1 MMVDE
6 IVSAHGTKYRSDED
20 SSHLDER
27 VKARQVA
34 LQEGFQE
41 RGANGMQAEPPK
53 GTMILPGPEMLLP
66 RDDVTVFSP
75 IVLRCAEETQR
86 QWMRVRR
93 ERGS

>member
-20 SSHLDER
+20 SSHFDER

-41 RGANGMQAEPPK
+41 RGANGMQAEPPQE
-53 GTMILPGPEMLLP
+53 P
-66 RDDVTVFSP
+66 
-75 IVLRCAEETQR
+75 
-86 QWMRVRR
+86 
-93 ERGS
+93 

>member
-6 IVSAHGTKYRSDED
+6 IVSTHGTKFRSDED
-20 SSHLDER
+20 SSHFDER

-34 LQEGFQE
+34 LQQVFQG
-41 RGANGMQAEPPK
+41 RGANGMQADPSK
-53 GTMILPGPEMLLP
+53 GTMILPGREMLLT
-66 RDDVTVFSP
+66 RDAVAAFSP
-75 IVLRCAEETQR
+75 TVLHCAEETQR